1 MAVRQNVDF
10 VQRYHVSL
18 ETTNKSFIDMYYYL
32 INIGVPKNKAD
43 FMLRLYDPTLIG
55 VDPFDYSR
63 LTQQLKARI
72 AIECGRNI
80 WYFLRECVKVSDAS
94 GKSRYKLHRG
104 NMTQTYLFERNF
116 NQFDLQPRQF
126 GKTIGSCCCYLWVYN
141 FASRNSEI
149 LFYHKDHGG
158 SKANLKTVKD
168 LRDNLPEYLQMKAD
182 TIGQSGRKVKVPN
195 TVETANNIITGNR
208 IVTLPSA
215 RSEDNADKIARGRT
229 SVFIYFDEYA
239 FMPYNKTVYAAA
251 IPAFSTAA
259 KIAESAG
266 AHHSVMITTTPGDL
280 TTDEGLYAFQTLN
293 DGTLWRDDYYKL
305 TDQEL
310 KELQAANT
318 NSSFFHVEYT
328 YKQLGRGDDYLKEMV
343 IYFQRNWSKIRRECL
358 LEWSEASDNNPFS
371 KEDLA
376 KIKDF
381 CRDPIRTIYFGR
393 HSQYQFN
400 VYEDIDLR
408 FPPIVGV
415 DVSGALYNDSSAICI
430 IDSRTT
436 RVVADFNCNFVPADD
451 LADILYTLVT
461 RYMPNAI
468 INVERSG
475 GFGISVLQRLC
486 KTSIKKNLY
495 FEIKDKVIEES
506 FNGVHLNRKKARVKV
521 YGTDT
526 TRDVRARM
534 IELLYE
540 RVAFHKDKFVSK
552 ILQHE
557 METLIVDKHGKVQ
570 AVAPHHDDQIFAYL
584 HAIRV
589 WYEGENVAE
598 RYGIRKNVLK
608 TDEDVELE
616 ANFLEQEEDLQSVD
630 VEELSREVNEDGKDI
645 IASQMEVIKDAQ
657 KYQLQQDF
665 NKLVY
670 EDEQQELNLLLGTN
684 KDAKEAYN
692 RKYHIDGTAPN
703 QVIQFVDL
711 PDNAFGTIYDN
722 EDEDRLKKQRALH
735 GNLYGNFMQ
744 LK

>member
-1 MAVRQNVDF
+1 MAVQQQVDF
-10 VQRYHVSL
+10 GLRYHVSL

-43 FMLRLYDPTLIG
+43 FMLRLYDPALIG
-55 VDPFDYSR
+55 VDPFDYPR

-80 WYFLRECVKVSDAS
+80 WYFLRECVRISTAA
-94 GKSRYKLHRG
+94 GKIRYKLHRG
-104 NMTQTYLFERNF
+104 NMAQTYLFERNY
-116 NQFDLQPRQF
+116 NQYDIQPRQF

-158 SKANLKTVKD
+158 SKSNLKTVKE
-168 LRDNLPEYLQMKAD
+168 LRDNLPEYLQMKAEAM
-182 TIGQSGRKVKVPN
+182 GQFGRKIKVPN
-195 TVETANNIITGNR
+195 TVETANNPITMNR

-215 RSEDNADKIARGRT
+215 RSEDQADKIARGRT

-251 IPAFSTAA
+251 GPAFSTAA
-259 KIAESAG
+259 NVAKSVG
-266 AHHSVMITTTPGDL
+266 AHYGIMITTTPGDL
-280 TTDEGLYAFQTLN
+280 TTDEGLYAYQARN
-293 DGTLWRDDYYKL
+293 DATLWRDDYYKL
-305 TDQEL
+305 SDQEL
-310 KELQAANT
+310 KELNESNT
-318 NSSFFHVEYT
+318 NSNFFHVEYN
-328 YKQLGRGDDYLKEMV
+328 YRQLGRGDDYLKEMV
-343 IYFQRNWSKIRRECL
+343 ILLQRNWAKIRREVL

-371 KEDLA
+371 KEDLS
-376 KIKDF
+376 KIKDL

-393 HSQYQFN
+393 HNQYAFN
-400 VYEDIDLR
+400 VYEDVDLR

-415 DVSGALYNDSSAICI
+415 DVSGALYNDSSAVTI
-430 IDSRTT
+430 IDSRST
-436 RVVADFNCNFVPADD
+436 RVVADFNCNYIPADD
-451 LADILYTLVT
+451 LADLLYTLVT

-506 FNGVHLNRKKARVKV
+506 FNGVHLNKKKARVKV

-540 RVAFHKDKFVSK
+540 RVAYHKDKFISK

-557 METLIVDKHGKVQ
+557 LETLIVDKHGKVQ

-608 TDEDVELE
+608 TDEDIEIESSTLD
-616 ANFLEQEEDLQSVD
+616 QEEDLKSID
-630 VEELSREVNEDGKDI
+630 VEELSRDITDGSKDI
-645 IASQMEVIKDAQ
+645 VAEQMEFIKDAK

-665 NKLVY
+665 NRMVF
-670 EDEQQELNLLLGTN
+670 EEEQQDLNLLINTN

-692 RKYHIDGTAPN
+692 KKYHIDGTAPN

-711 PDNAFGTIYDN
+711 PDNAFGTIFDN
-722 EDEDRLKKQRALH
+722 EEEEIIRRQQQLH
-735 GNLYGNFMQ
+735 GNLYDKLMQ

>member
-1 MAVRQNVDF
+1 MAVQQQVDF
-10 VQRYHVSL
+10 GLRYHVSL

-43 FMLRLYDPTLIG
+43 FMLRLYDPALIG
-55 VDPFDYSR
+55 VDPFDYPR

-80 WYFLRECVKVSDAS
+80 WYFLRECVRISTAA
-94 GKSRYKLHRG
+94 GKIRYKLHRG
-104 NMTQTYLFERNF
+104 NMAQTYLFERNY
-116 NQFDLQPRQF
+116 NQYDIQPRQF

-158 SKANLKTVKD
+158 SKSNLKTVKE
-168 LRDNLPEYLQMKAD
+168 LRDNLPEYLQMKAEAM
-182 TIGQSGRKVKVPN
+182 GQFGRKIKVPN
-195 TVETANNIITGNR
+195 TVETANNPITMNR

-215 RSEDNADKIARGRT
+215 RSEDQADKIARGRT

-251 IPAFSTAA
+251 GPAFSTAA
-259 KIAESAG
+259 NVAKSVG
-266 AHHSVMITTTPGDL
+266 AHYGIMITTTPGDL
-280 TTDEGLYAFQTLN
+280 TTDEGLYAYQARN
-293 DGTLWRDDYYKL
+293 DATLWRDDYYKL
-305 TDQEL
+305 SDQEL
-310 KELQAANT
+310 KELNESNT
-318 NSSFFHVEYT
+318 NSNFFHVEYN

-343 IYFQRNWSKIRRECL
+343 ILLQRNWAKIRREVL

-371 KEDLA
+371 KEDLS
-376 KIKDF
+376 KIKDL

-393 HSQYQFN
+393 HNQYAFN
-400 VYEDIDLR
+400 VYEDVDLR

-415 DVSGALYNDSSAICI
+415 DVSGALYNDSSAVTI
-430 IDSRTT
+430 IDSRST
-436 RVVADFNCNFVPADD
+436 RVVADFNCNYIPADD
-451 LADILYTLVT
+451 LADLLYTLVT

-506 FNGVHLNRKKARVKV
+506 FNGVHLNKKKARVKV

-540 RVAFHKDKFVSK
+540 RVAYHKDKFISK

-557 METLIVDKHGKVQ
+557 LETLIVDKHGKVQ
-570 AVAPHHDDQIFAYL
+570 AVSPHHDDQIFAYL

-608 TDEDVELE
+608 TDEDIEIESSTLD
-616 ANFLEQEEDLQSVD
+616 QEEDLKSID
-630 VEELSREVNEDGKDI
+630 VEELSRDITDGSKDI
-645 IASQMEVIKDAQ
+645 VAEQMEFIKDAS
-657 KYQLQQDF
+657 KYHLQQDF
-665 NKLVY
+665 NRMVF
-670 EDEQQELNLLLGTN
+670 EEEQQDLNLLINTN

-711 PDNAFGTIYDN
+711 PDNAFGTIFDT
-722 EDEDRLKKQRALH
+722 EEEEILRRQQQLH
-735 GNLYGNFMQ
+735 GNLYDKLMQ

>member
-1 MAVRQNVDF
+1 MAVQQQVDF
-10 VQRYHVSL
+10 GLRYHVSL

-43 FMLRLYDPTLIG
+43 FMLRLYDPALIG
-55 VDPFDYSR
+55 VDPFDYPR

-80 WYFLRECVKVSDAS
+80 WYFLRECVRISTAA
-94 GKSRYKLHRG
+94 GKIRYKLHRG
-104 NMTQTYLFERNF
+104 NMAQTYLFERNY
-116 NQFDLQPRQF
+116 NQYDIQPRQF

-158 SKANLKTVKD
+158 SKSNLKTVKE
-168 LRDNLPEYLQMKAD
+168 LRDNLPEYLQMKAEAM
-182 TIGQSGRKVKVPN
+182 GQFGRKIKVPN
-195 TVETANNIITGNR
+195 TVETANNPITMNR

-215 RSEDNADKIARGRT
+215 RSEDQADKIARGRT

-251 IPAFSTAA
+251 GPAFSTAA
-259 KIAESAG
+259 NVAKSVG
-266 AHHSVMITTTPGDL
+266 AHYGIMITTTPGDL
-280 TTDEGLYAFQTLN
+280 TTDEGLYAYQARN
-293 DGTLWRDDYYKL
+293 DATLWRDDYYKL
-305 TDQEL
+305 SDQEL
-310 KELQAANT
+310 KELNESNT
-318 NSSFFHVEYT
+318 NSNFFHVEYN
-328 YKQLGRGDDYLKEMV
+328 YRQLGRGDDYLKEMV
-343 IYFQRNWSKIRRECL
+343 ILLQRNWAKIRREVL

-371 KEDLA
+371 KEDLS
-376 KIKDF
+376 KIKDL

-393 HSQYQFN
+393 HNQYAFN
-400 VYEDIDLR
+400 VYEDVDLR

-415 DVSGALYNDSSAICI
+415 DVSGALYNDSSAVVI
-430 IDSRTT
+430 IDSRST
-436 RVVADFNCNFVPADD
+436 RVVADFNCNYIPADD
-451 LADILYTLVT
+451 LADLLYTLVT

-468 INVERSG
+468 ICCERNG
-475 GFGISVLQRLC
+475 GFGVSVLQKLC

-506 FNGVHLNRKKARVKV
+506 FNGVHLNKRKARVKV
-521 YGTDT
+521 YGTDV

-540 RVAFHKDKFVSK
+540 RVAYHKDKFISK

-557 METLIVDKHGKVQ
+557 LETLIVDKHGKVQ

-608 TDEDVELE
+608 TDEDIEIESSTLD
-616 ANFLEQEEDLQSVD
+616 QEEDLKSID
-630 VEELSREVNEDGKDI
+630 VEELSRDITDGSKDI
-645 IASQMEVIKDAQ
+645 ITEQMEFIKDAK

-665 NKLVY
+665 NRMVF
-670 EDEQQELNLLLGTN
+670 EEEQQDLNLLINTN

-692 RKYHIDGTAPN
+692 KKYHIDGTAPN

-711 PDNAFGTIYDN
+711 PDNAFGTIFDN
-722 EDEDRLKKQRALH
+722 EEEEILRRQQQLH
-735 GNLYGNFMQ
+735 GNLYDKLMQ